1 MEVIA
6 MDALTNSHPN
16 LTVLLIE
23 DRPNDQSELKHH
35 LIHLN
40 YTISLHIDT
49 QQAISSTCTDT
60 VADIM
65 VINTHTPSDRILK
78 ELTNIDKLT
87 PLPVLVFAKQDARE
101 MIQST
106 LKAGVSAYI
115 VGEIQ
120 ESRLTCLIDV
130 AIERFKQRQ
139 SLIAELKKTKAQL
152 ADRKTV
158 EKAKGY
164 IMQEKQ
170 VTEQQAFTLLRNMA
184 MNNGQSLATVA
195 KSVIEV
201 TELLE
206 HKVK

>member
-1 MEVIA
+1 
-6 MDALTNSHPN
+6 MDAITNFRPN
-16 LTVLLIE
+16 LTILLVE
-23 DRPNDQSELKHH
+23 DRPNDQSELKRH
-35 LIHLN
+35 LSHLGH
-40 YTISLHIDT
+40 TIAAHINT
-49 QQAISSTCTDT
+49 RQMILSTCTDT
-60 VADIM
+60 FADLII
-65 VINTHTPSDRILK
+65 INTHTPSNSILK
-78 ELTNIDKLT
+78 ELTHIDKLS

-120 ESRLTCLIDV
+120 AERLTCLMDV

-139 SLIAELKKTKAQL
+139 SLITELKKTKGQL

-184 MNNGQSLATVA
+184 MNNGQSLATVS

-201 TELLE
+201 YNLLE
-206 HKVK
+206 HNVK